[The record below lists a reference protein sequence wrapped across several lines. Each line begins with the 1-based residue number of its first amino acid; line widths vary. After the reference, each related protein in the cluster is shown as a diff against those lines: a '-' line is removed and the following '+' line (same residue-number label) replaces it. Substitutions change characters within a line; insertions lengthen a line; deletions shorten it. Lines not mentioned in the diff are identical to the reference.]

1 MDIYSLKYD
10 LQTGQGKAQL
20 VETVAPLIF
29 AEKNH
34 FDQDKYWTKLA
45 STLDISSER
54 LRSMVRPVTRGI
66 SINGDKNKRSGQLKT
81 GVTTDQMSSVIE
93 GANDGI
99 EEYFLALVMQ
109 RDELREYAS
118 SVPYEHFFDTCNR
131 EIFNLWKN
139 SKNIDSDIESS
150 EPELQERVNTLRL
163 RSLPPSDQNKRIAE
177 LNQCVFRLDERHL
190 RHVLKLAEKA
200 LKEQESM
207 LKDDEKEKLRRQ
219 TIGPSLRLKQLFT
232 GRT

>member
-1 MDIYSLKYD
+1 
-10 LQTGQGKAQL
+10 
-20 VETVAPLIF
+20 
-29 AEKNH
+29 
-34 FDQDKYWTKLA
+34 
-45 STLDISSER
+45 
-54 LRSMVRPVTRGI
+54 
-66 SINGDKNKRSGQLKT
+66 
-81 GVTTDQMSSVIE
+81 MSSVIE

-109 RDELREYAS
+109 REELREYAS
-118 SVPYEHFFDTCNR
+118 SVPPEHFLDTCNR
-131 EIFNLWKN
+131 EIFNLWKT

-150 EPELQERVNTLRL
+150 EPELQKRVNILRL
-163 RSLPPSDQNKRIAE
+163 RSFPPSDQNKRIVE

-200 LKEQESM
+200 LKEQEST
-207 LKDDEKEKLRRQ
+207 LKDDEKENLRRQ